1 MEKRRSMI
9 LAGIEEQEQRGSRR
23 VSAETNGNN
32 SCHDEPHAHAHAQLA
47 NSRRCSHHSH
57 MSKRSS
63 LASGGVHVGTTQADV
78 LVTLSTSP
86 NNSAHAVDIER
97 RLSQLSDTEVEQVVA
112 VAMEEV
118 SQSGERVEKLLWH
131 GLFELEVT

>member
-9 LAGIEEQEQRGSRR
+9 LAGIEEQQLRGSRR

-32 SCHDEPHAHAHAQLA
+32 SAHEDAGATAHAH
-47 NSRRCSHHSH
+47 SRRCSHHSH

-78 LVTLSTSP
+78 LVTLSASP
-86 NNSAHAVDIER
+86 NNSAQAVDIER

-118 SQSGERVEKLLWH
+118 SRSGERVEKLLWH
-131 GLFELEVT
+131 GLFELEVA